1 MFTGIV
7 EEIGAVERLKTEKN
21 LAVLTIKA
29 PKIARHVV
37 LGESVSVDGVCLTVT
52 KINKNLLSF
61 DMMRETLNA
70 TTLGLLKKAAN
81 VNLERALAL
90 GGRFSGHLV
99 TGHVDGTAK
108 ICDIIQLKN
117 YVEFQLTLP
126 QAIKKYIVP
135 KGSICLNGVSLTVG
149 KVSDDKFSIYL
160 IPFTLNATTMALK
173 KKGDAM
179 NIEADILA
187 RYILKFKQ

>member
-1 MFTGIV
+1 M
-7 EEIGAVERLKTEKN
+7 
-21 LAVLTIKA
+21 
-29 PKIARHVV
+29 
-37 LGESVSVDGVCLTVT
+37 SVDGVCLTVT
-52 KINKNLLSF
+52 KVDKSVLSF
-61 DMMRETLNA
+61 DMMKETLSV
-70 TTLGLLKKAAN
+70 TTLGDLKKGVK

-99 TGHVDGTAK
+99 TGHADGKTK

-126 QAIKKYIVP
+126 SEIKRYIVP
-135 KGSICLNGVSLTVG
+135 KGSICLDGVSLTVG
-149 KVSDDKFSIYL
+149 NVSSDRFSIYL
-160 IPFTLNATTMALK
+160 IPFTLNATTMSLK
-173 KKGDAM
+173 KVGDFI